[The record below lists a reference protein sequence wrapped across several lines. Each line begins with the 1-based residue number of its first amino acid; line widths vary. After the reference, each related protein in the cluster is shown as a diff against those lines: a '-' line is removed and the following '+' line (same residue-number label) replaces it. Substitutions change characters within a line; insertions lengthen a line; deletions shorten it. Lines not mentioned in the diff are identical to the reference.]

1 MKDNC
6 NVRESVTSPEARNS
20 SWRLF
25 FHFRAFE
32 HFIDLGFVFQH
43 CLSEMFQLALLNL
56 IFTLVF
62 KVTAEKSGFEGSEHA
77 ISSRQKILL
86 K

>member
-1 MKDNC
+1 M
-6 NVRESVTSPEARNS
+6 SPLPVQRHEIQAGGF
-20 SWRLF
+20 L

-43 CLSEMFQLALLNL
+43 CLSAMFQLASLNL
-56 IFTLVF
+56 IFTSVF